1 MQLWLARA
9 PAVELLLPNWRR
21 RGCALRF
28 LIVAGISRRQTST
41 MTSSQPRRHRGI
53 VMGDA
58 LAQTSRKFN
67 PIGRTRGLLHAK
79 CLPVMVIFLSLAG
92 ALVGER
98 SLIRAFRGDFTQ
110 RHSA

>member
-1 MQLWLARA
+1 MSAASVDAVVVGAGAGGGIVAAELAQA
-9 PAVELLLPNWRR
+9 
-21 RGCALRF
+21 GCAWRF

-58 LAQTSRKFN
+58 LARTSRKFN
-67 PIGRTRGLLHAK
+67 PIGRTRGLLPAK
-79 CLPVMVIFLSLAG
+79 CLRAMVIFLLLAG

-98 SLIRAFRGDFTQ
+98 SLIRAFRG
-110 RHSA
+110 